1 MKASRLSEYRV
12 MWVFVF
18 FDLPTYTSL
27 ERKAAS
33 GFRQSLL
40 KDGFSMFQYSIYPR
54 HCASA
59 ENAAVHVRRVKS
71 MLPDEGEVVIMTIT
85 DKQFGM
91 MEHFSSHCTTKP
103 PESPPPLDLFPDED
117 IFLL

>member
-40 KDGFSMFQYSIYPR
+40 KDGFSMFQYSIYTR

-91 MEHFSSHCTTKP
+91 MEHFSSRCTTKP
-103 PESPPPLDLFPDED
+103 PEAPPPLDLFPDED

>member
-40 KDGFSMFQYSIYPR
+40 KDGFSMFQYSIYTR

-91 MEHFSSHCTTKP
+91 MEHFSSH
-103 PESPPPLDLFPDED
+103 SPKEGPDTPLLFEM
-117 IFLL
+117 F

>member
-18 FDLPTYTSL
+18 FDLPTYTAL

-40 KDGFSMFQYSIYPR
+40 KDGFSMFQYSIYMR

-59 ENAAVHVRRVKS
+59 ENAAVHVRRVKN
-71 MLPDEGEVVIMTIT
+71 MLPEEGDVVIMTIT

-91 MEHFSSHCTTKP
+91 MEHFSSRKP
-103 PESPPPLDLFPDED
+103 TDAVQLPGLFDM
-117 IFLL
+117 L

>member
-1 MKASRLSEYRV
+1 

-33 GFRQSLL
+33 GFQQSLL
-40 KDGFSMFQYSIYPR
+40 KDGFSMFQYSIYTR

-59 ENAAVHVRRVKS
+59 ENAAVHVRRVKN
-71 MLPDEGEVVIMTIT
+71 MLPEEGEVVIMTIT
-85 DKQFGM
+85 DKQFVM
-91 MEHFSSHCTTKP
+91 MEHFSSHIPTKP
-103 PESPPPLDLFPDED
+103 PVAPPPLDLFG
-117 IFLL
+117 F

>member
-40 KDGFSMFQYSIYPR
+40 KDGFSMFQYSIYTR

-103 PESPPPLDLFPDED
+103 PAVSPPLDLFPDGD